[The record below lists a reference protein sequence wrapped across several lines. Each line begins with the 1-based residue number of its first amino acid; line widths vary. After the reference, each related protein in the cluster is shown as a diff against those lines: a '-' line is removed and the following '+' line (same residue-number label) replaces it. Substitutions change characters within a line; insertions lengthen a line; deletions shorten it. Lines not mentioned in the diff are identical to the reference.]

1 MKRNITKLIN
11 DGLVRQ
17 PPGLSG
23 LVRLACLA
31 GFACLAGGCLGPG
44 RRADPP
50 RTPALTAHRG
60 GAGLAPENTLAA
72 FQNGLAFSPDY
83 LELDVHLSADGR
95 LAVIH
100 DPLLARTTD
109 RPGRVADFAMAEL
122 AGFDAAARF
131 FGPAFG
137 RQRIPSLEEVLDLV
151 DGAPEPKPSL
161 QIEIKLRDDGS
172 RYPGIEEALIGLLR
186 ERGMIERS
194 VILCF
199 DFPTLAAVA
208 ATEPRLKR
216 CALIGRAYMAS
227 VGKRGPEA
235 VAEEMAALGAEY
247 VGVREDSL
255 SRPLYDAL
263 RSRGILI
270 GAWTVND
277 EARMKELIELGVDFI
292 TTDRPDLFRRLV
304 PTGS

>member
-1 MKRNITKLIN
+1 MKRNITKASSK
-11 DGLVRQ
+11 GFA
-17 PPGLSG
+17 
-23 LVRLACLA
+23 RLACLA
-31 GFACLAGGCLGPG
+31 GFACLVGACLSPG
-44 RRADPP
+44 RRATPP
-50 RTPALTAHRG
+50 RAPALVAHRG

-72 FQNGLAFSPDY
+72 FRNGLAFAPDY

-109 RPGRVADFAMAEL
+109 RTGRVADFSMAEL

-151 DGAPEPKPSL
+151 AGSDDPKPML
-161 QIEIKLRDDGS
+161 QIEIKLRDDGL
-172 RYPGIEEALIGLLR
+172 RYPGIEAALIELLR
-186 ERGMIERS
+186 ERDMIERS
-194 VILCF
+194 VVLCF
-199 DFPTLAAVA
+199 DFPTLADVA
-208 ATEPRLKR
+208 ALEPRLKR

-255 SRPLYDAL
+255 SRPLYEAL
-263 RSRGILI
+263 RSRGLLI
-270 GAWTVND
+270 GAWTVNE
-277 EARMKELIELGVDFI
+277 EARMKELIKLGVDFI

-304 PTGS
+304 PKER